1 MRPTLPVIVGLT
13 LVLAACVPRGTD
25 ARSFSNG
32 DCRPIPYPEE
42 LPAAAE
48 LVDTDELARQVAEVW
63 TWAELDPGD
72 VLLTMA
78 YDDEGLNIRRD
89 VIRHSVTPVAADSV
103 QQLVFASL
111 QEMEE
116 DERPWTVRLRV
127 EGNDGVRFAVE
138 RSGVLPAAAARSGVG
153 ACDANCTIPRPTS
166 PWRRS
171 NQDCSRSHHDRCERS
186 SDCCPG
192 PNRPAARHPHA
203 AAAPRPSPRVLLR
216 PSPDR
221 RGAHLRHH
229 RDSGADPRHLVLW
242 GRNPTC
248 PAAPMGSGFFARAA
262 KQWWRPAA
270 CLPAQRQNI

>member
-1 MRPTLPVIVGLT
+1 VVSLPTPALPEMRPTLPVIVGLT

-78 YDDEGLNIRRD
+78 YDEEGLNTRRD

-111 QEMEE
+111 REMEE
-116 DERPWTVRLRV
+116 EERPWTVRLRV

-138 RSGVLPAAAARSGVG
+138 RSEYCPPRPRDADMERAMRTIQFRGPRIRGGVRTRTVMVRTTIDANGRVTAAQARTGPPLDTRMQQMLLDHLRGFFFDAARIDGV
-153 ACDANCTIPRPTS
+153 PTS
-166 PWRRS
+166 GTVEIPV
-171 NQDCSRSHHDRCERS
+171 QI
-186 SDCCPG
+186 
-192 PNRPAARHPHA
+192 
-203 AAAPRPSPRVLLR
+203 
-216 PSPDR
+216 
-221 RGAHLRHH
+221 RG
-229 RDSGADPRHLVLW
+229 
-242 GRNPTC
+242 
-248 PAAPMGSGFFARAA
+248 
-262 KQWWRPAA
+262 
-270 CLPAQRQNI
+270 I

>member
-1 MRPTLPVIVGLT
+1 VVSLPTPALPEMRPTLPVIVGLT

-78 YDDEGLNIRRD
+78 YDEEGLNIRRD

-111 QEMEE
+111 REMEE
-116 DERPWTVRLRV
+116 EERPWTVRLRV
-127 EGNDGVRFAVE
+127 EGTTE
-138 RSGVLPAAAARSGVG
+138 SGSQWSGASTARRARAMPTWSAPCARS
-153 ACDANCTIPRPTS
+153 
-166 PWRRS
+166 
-171 NQDCSRSHHDRCERS
+171 S
-186 SDCCPG
+186 SAVRASAAGCGPG
-192 PNRPAARHPHA
+192 R
-203 AAAPRPSPRVLLR
+203 
-216 PSPDR
+216 
-221 RGAHLRHH
+221 
-229 RDSGADPRHLVLW
+229 
-242 GRNPTC
+242 
-248 PAAPMGSGFFARAA
+248 
-262 KQWWRPAA
+262 
-270 CLPAQRQNI
+270 